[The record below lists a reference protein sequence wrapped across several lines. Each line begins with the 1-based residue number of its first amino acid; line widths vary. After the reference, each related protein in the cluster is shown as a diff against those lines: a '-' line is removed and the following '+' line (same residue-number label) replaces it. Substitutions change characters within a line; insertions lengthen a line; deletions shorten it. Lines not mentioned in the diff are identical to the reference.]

1 MTVSTVNP
9 RVVGELGAPVLDIS
23 HVNGKYGS
31 FPKDDNDIHIK
42 IDIKHLIWIFCQN
55 LIGVTGN
62 SEVHSMLRDYP
73 WFHGTLSRTDASSL
87 VLQEHFIAGSTANSN
102 SSDHNQSGKELV

>member
-1 MTVSTVNP
+1 MNLFHKLLSLIMIFDV
-9 RVVGELGAPVLDIS
+9 
-23 HVNGKYGS
+23 KY
-31 FPKDDNDIHIK
+31 
-42 IDIKHLIWIFCQN
+42 LTWIFSQN
-55 LIGVTGN
+55 FLLIGVTGN

-102 SSDHNQSGKELV
+102 SSDHNQSGKE

>member
-1 MTVSTVNP
+1 MGLFHKLLSRIMIFTLHQTF
-9 RVVGELGAPVLDIS
+9 ELEV
-23 HVNGKYGS
+23 
-31 FPKDDNDIHIK
+31 F
-42 IDIKHLIWIFCQN
+42 QN
-55 LIGVTGN
+55 FLLIGVTGN

-102 SSDHNQSGKELV
+102 SSDHNQSGKKLIKLYD